1 MAKKKPGVMLY
12 FRWRSSLRLLNH
24 QQLGQL
30 FAAILDYG
38 ETGQQLQS
46 DDPFLLFAW
55 NAILP
60 DMDHDTL
67 RYEQI
72 VEKRRQAAGK
82 RWEQA
87 APASTPPPAREEK
100 VRDFPRTAPRTAVG
114 QGRMAAYNDPGIIER
129 YL

>member
-12 FRWRSSLRLLNH
+12 FRWRNSLRLLNH

-60 DMDHDTL
+60 DMDRDTL

-87 APASTPPPAREEK
+87 VPTPPPVREEK
-100 VRDFPRTAPRTAVG
+100 IRDFPRTTPRTAVG
-114 QGRMAAYNDPGIIER
+114 QSHIAAHSDPNILNR
-129 YL
+129 YM

>member
-12 FRWRSSLRLLNH
+12 FRWRNSLRLLNH

-60 DMDHDTL
+60 DMDHDTQ

-87 APASTPPPAREEK
+87 VPTPPLVREEK
-100 VRDFPRTAPRTAVG
+100 VRDFPRTTPRTAVG
-114 QGRMAAYNDPGIIER
+114 QGPMAAYSNPAIIDR
-129 YL
+129 YM

>member
-12 FRWRSSLRLLNH
+12 FRWRNSLRLLNH

-60 DMDHDTL
+60 DMDNDTR
-67 RYEQI
+67 RYEEV
-72 VEKRRQAAGK
+72 VEKRRQAANR
-82 RWEQA
+82 RWEQT
-87 APASTPPPAREEK
+87 TPTPPAREER
-100 VRDFPRTAPRTAVG
+100 VRDFPRTASRAAVG
-114 QGRMAAYNDPGIIER
+114 QNRTAAHSEPELLNR
-129 YL
+129 YF

>member
-12 FRWRSSLRLLNH
+12 FRWRNSLRLLNH

-60 DMDHDTL
+60 DMDQDTL

-82 RWEQA
+82 RWEQT
-87 APASTPPPAREEK
+87 TPPPSPAVREEQ

-114 QGRMAAYNDPGIIER
+114 QSHMAAHSNPSIIDR
-129 YL
+129 YM

>member
-12 FRWRSSLRLLNH
+12 FRWRNSLRLLNH

-87 APASTPPPAREEK
+87 VPTPPPVREEK
-100 VRDFPRTAPRTAVG
+100 VRDFPRTTPRTAAG
-114 QGRMAAYNDPGIIER
+114 KGPMAAYSDPNIIDR
-129 YL
+129 YM

>member
-12 FRWRSSLRLLNH
+12 FRWRNSLRLLNH

-60 DMDHDTL
+60 DMDHDTQ

-87 APASTPPPAREEK
+87 APPPSPAVREEK
-100 VRDFPRTAPRTAVG
+100 VRDFPRTTPRTAVG
-114 QGRMAAYNDPGIIER
+114 QGPMAAYSNPAIIDR
-129 YL
+129 YM